1 MKKFFLITSISII
14 SVIVL
19 FFLYN
24 VLQDRKL
31 TDSGLLSKVLLDSE
45 LFDTELADSELLDS
59 ELLDTEL
66 LDSELLDSESLD
78 SELLDSESLDT
89 ELTDSELLDNKSYSP
104 ESDYGKLDIIELES
118 SIKILNNNMPYFSEE
133 DKKRLDSFEI
143 YSELDHLGRC
153 GVAYANISIETMPTV
168 PRGEIGNIK
177 PSGWHTVKY
186 SDIIKDRYLYN
197 RCHLIAYQLAGENA
211 NERNL
216 ITGTR
221 YLNTCGMLP
230 FENRVSNYV
239 KETGNHVLYRVTP
252 VFKDDN
258 LVADGVEIEAWSV
271 EDNGQGICFNVF
283 CSNMQPYI
291 VIDYATGESWP
302 SDSVKANAEE
312 IQYDYIININTGKFH
327 YPACKFVN
335 DIAVH
340 NRKGFYGDSHELE
353 ALGYSPCKNCH
364 K

>member
-31 TDSGLLSKVLLDSE
+31 TDSGLLSKVLLESELFDTDLTDRKLTDSE
-45 LFDTELADSELLDS
+45 LFDT

-66 LDSELLDSESLD
+66 LDSES
-78 SELLDSESLDT
+78 LDSESLDT

-291 VIDYATGESWP
+291 EIDYATGESWP

-353 ALGYSPCKNCH
+353 ALGYSSCKNCH